1 MIKLVPGLGTEVRAY
16 YNNINN
22 INQNLGLVV
31 LFAKKRIGI
40 ISKRIVTLQKTPKGL
55 SHCKGTSKGLSHCKG
70 TSKGLS
76 HCKMDSSSMNYV
88 LPWY

>member
-1 MIKLVPGLGTEVRAY
+1 MDQSWFHQIIKLVLGLGPEVRAY
-16 YNNINN
+16 YNNIN
-22 INQNLGLVV
+22 QNLGLAV

-70 TSKGLS
+70 T
-76 HCKMDSSSMNYV
+76 
-88 LPWY
+88 PT

>member
-1 MIKLVPGLGTEVRAY
+1 MIKLVLGLGTEVRAY

-55 SHCKGTSKGLSHCKG
+55 SHCKGTSKGLSHCKR
-70 TSKGLS
+70 
-76 HCKMDSSSMNYV
+76 DFSSMNYV
-88 LPWY
+88 LPWH